1 MPRKRTYVRVGV
13 SLREEDLKEADR
25 LAQEMGLARS
35 TLIRLALLEFLKRH
49 QPPDPPKP

>member
-1 MPRKRTYVRVGV
+1 MPRKRVYVRVGV

-35 TLIRLALLEFLKRH
+35 ALIRLALLDYLKRRE
-49 QPPDPPKP
+49 PPKSE